1 MCSLS
6 LFLFVEAS
14 SRSICR
20 LIYRNM
26 EINCVWNK
34 KSSTR
39 LGGPSFDFL
48 FSVEIWFFYRKIFLL
63 HREYILARFSK
74 FVVSL
79 SSIFLYLYT
88 SLYLARADLN
98 WLLIEITSVIFLSFL
113 FNFSSFVSSRSEVK
127 FSMDKMEKSVQSVR
141 DLILKWYIDTIHQ
154 RHCKT
159 WIQIIIETISL
170 IFQIAK
176 FPKSNRI
183 LLSFSNNFYSKLD
196 ENKDCNSSRKWSS
209 IKQLNGG
216 GGSRLNDK
224 SMINKIE
231 KRWKRAVEGL
241 EYFGY
246 KSIRHAGI

>member
-6 LFLFVEAS
+6 LSLSVEAS

-39 LGGPSFDFL
+39 LGGPSFDSRPDFL

-98 WLLIEITSVIFLSFL
+98 WLLIEVTSVIFLSFL

-141 DLILKWYIDTIHQ
+141 DLILKYYISTSLRNVNTNYHWNYLFNLPN
-154 RHCKT
+154 CKISK
-159 WIQIIIETISL
+159 IQ
-170 IFQIAK
+170 
-176 FPKSNRI
+176 PHPP
-183 LLSFSNNFYSKLD
+183 LLF
-196 ENKDCNSSRKWSS
+196 E
-209 IKQLNGG
+209 
-216 GGSRLNDK
+216 
-224 SMINKIE
+224 
-231 KRWKRAVEGL
+231 
-241 EYFGY
+241 
-246 KSIRHAGI
+246 